1 MARPLERTSGNWSR
15 RSRQRDR
22 ADQARSGTQS
32 AAPNPLVQRGI
43 KPHIGLARP
52 VIAVAHQ
59 TLLLQLEGGGHLDR
73 AAQAQEYRTS
83 ILRQPLDNLLAE
95 FDQVEFVA
103 GRDAGHPGAAFHT
116 GNGHSVDDRFSD
128 AGTGADELFDLGG
141 RYVFALPPKAV
152 TDPVDKVEVAGMI
165 APHQIAGAIPGVP
178 GGKNIVKDLAVGGR
192 LVGIP
197 FEPAECGRPVGGNSA
212 DRLAGLVRRTA
223 QAEAL

>member
-43 KPHIGLARP
+43 KPHIGLPRP
-52 VIAVAHQ
+52 VVEVELIGGGGRVIAVAHQ

-103 GRDAGHPGAAFHT
+103 GRDGGHPGAAFHT

-152 TDPVDKVEVAGMI
+152 ADPVDKVEVAGLI
-165 APHQIAGAIPGVP
+165 APHQIAGTVP
-178 GGKNIVKDLAVGGR
+178 GIPSSKNVVKDLAVGGC
-192 LVGIP
+192 LVGVP
-197 FEPAECGRPVGGNSA
+197 FEPAE
-212 DRLAGLVRRTA
+212 
-223 QAEAL
+223 